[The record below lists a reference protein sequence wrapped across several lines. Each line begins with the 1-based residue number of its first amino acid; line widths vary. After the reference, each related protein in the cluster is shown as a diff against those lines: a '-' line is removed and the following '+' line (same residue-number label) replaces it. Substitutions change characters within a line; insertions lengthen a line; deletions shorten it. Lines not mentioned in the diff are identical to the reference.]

1 MVEMYD
7 LRTLL
12 VSMKGGVEM
21 EKVIV
26 IKICPKC
33 NWLYSECY
41 DKCVACGS
49 PLHINGIMRVPA
61 RG

>member
-1 MVEMYD
+1 M
-7 LRTLL
+7 
-12 VSMKGGVEM
+12 G

-33 NWLYSECY
+33 NWLYSETY

-49 PLHINGIMRVPA
+49 PLHINGIMRVPT
-61 RG
+61 RE